1 MVTNGRN
8 IVISC
13 FETRTLVFFARAS
26 HKSSPNKRFETPFLT
41 PKRTKC
47 LQKFLK
53 GPQKDPQV
61 THRRPKDAQITKTT
75 KKINILLAF
84 GVPKTLQKEP
94 PDRQNSQQINA
105 PKKFFLALNFH
116 LIFGRF
122 SPPNRLQKCTNFQP
136 LPTTWI
142 L

>member
-1 MVTNGRN
+1 MVTTGRN

-13 FETRTLVFFARAS
+13 FEARALVFFCTCIPQKFTKQEFRDS
-26 HKSSPNKRFETPFLT
+26 ISDPQTHKMSPEIPQGPPERPPSDPQT
-41 PKRTKC
+41 PKGC
-47 LQKFLK
+47 
-53 GPQKDPQV
+53 PNY
-61 THRRPKDAQITKTT
+61 
-75 KKINILLAF
+75 KINQKIHILLPF
-84 GVPKTLQKEP
+84 GTPKTLQNEP
-94 PDRQNSQQINA
+94 PDRQNSQQIDA

-122 SPPNRLQKCTNFQP
+122 SPPNRLQKSPNFQP